1 MSFSQ
6 RMGLKPIRELIQA
19 DGMDTPLRN
28 ALWDA
33 LHLCVWSKAKNLV
46 RYGHVSGSNVEML
59 IFQLWHR
66 FFNLPIDKA
75 PDYIGDAVEQVRQFH
90 FGCDWNEC
98 YDLLEFCVTYAPDDL
113 AKALTKFANV
123 VLQEHI
129 SGYRIVDWKVT
140 PITNSEEIESIQ
152 QALGNPA
159 VNAGATAH
167 FKLALQ
173 MLSDRKAP
181 DHRNSIKESI
191 SGVEAICK
199 ELTKDPS
206 ATLGQAL
213 KPLEDK
219 GLLHPA
225 LKSALSKLYGY
236 TSDSSGI
243 RHAMLDEPSLTF
255 ADSKFMLVA
264 CTAFAN
270 YLIEESRSTAVS

>member
-6 RMGLKPIRELIQA
+6 RMGLKPIGELIQT
-19 DGMDTPLRN
+19 DGIDTPLRN

-33 LHLCVWSKAKNLV
+33 LHLCIWSEAKNPV
-46 RYGHVSGSNVEML
+46 RYGQVTGSNVETL
-59 IFQLWHR
+59 ILQLWHR
-66 FFNLPIDKA
+66 FFHLPLDRV
-75 PDYIGDAVEQVRQFH
+75 PDYIGDAVEHVRKFH

-98 YDLLEFCVTYAPDDL
+98 YDLLEFCVTHAPDGL
-113 AKALTKFANV
+113 SASLTRFANR
-123 VLQEHI
+123 VLQEHL
-129 SGYRIVDWKVT
+129 SGYRIVDGLVT
-140 PITNSEEIESIQ
+140 PITSSEEIESIQ
-152 QALGNPA
+152 QALSNPA
-159 VNAGATAH
+159 INAGAAAH

-191 SGVEAICK
+191 SAVEAICK
-199 ELTKDPS
+199 ELTNYPS

-219 GLLHPA
+219 GLIHPA
-225 LKSALSKLYGY
+225 LKSALSKIYGY
-236 TSDSSGI
+236 TSDSGGI
-243 RHAMLDEPSLTF
+243 RHAMLDESSLSF

-270 YLIEESRSTAVS
+270 YLIDKSRSTAVS